1 VIWATNAT
9 PMPMFTMIEKP
20 IATNDNHKHN
30 GKPAG
35 QPCEEGDLQCEVC
48 KQMNEMHI
56 VTADELLQ
64 GRREMLILHA
74 GQVYRLMRTRNDKLI
89 LQK

>member
-1 VIWATNAT
+1 
-9 PMPMFTMIEKP
+9 MLMFTMAEKP
-20 IATNDNHKHN
+20 IAKNGNHKHN
-30 GKPAG
+30 GKPTG
-35 QPCEEGDLQCEVC
+35 QPCEDGDLECEVC

>member
-1 VIWATNAT
+1 
-9 PMPMFTMIEKP
+9 MS
-20 IATNDNHKHN
+20 NHHEHD
-30 GKPAG
+30 GGPAA
-35 QPCEEGDLQCEVC
+35 QPCDDTDLQCQVC
-48 KQMNEMHI
+48 KQMKEMRV

-64 GRREMLILHA
+64 GHREMLILHA

>member
-1 VIWATNAT
+1 MNDKHEHDGALA
-9 PMPMFTMIEKP
+9 EK
-20 IATNDNHKHN
+20 
-30 GKPAG
+30 
-35 QPCEEGDLQCEVC
+35 PCEEADLQCKLC
-48 KQMNEMHI
+48 KQMKEMRV

-64 GRREMLILHA
+64 GHREMLILHA

>member
-1 VIWATNAT
+1 
-9 PMPMFTMIEKP
+9 
-20 IATNDNHKHN
+20 
-30 GKPAG
+30 
-35 QPCEEGDLQCEVC
+35 
-48 KQMNEMHI
+48 MNEMHI

>member
-1 VIWATNAT
+1 
-9 PMPMFTMIEKP
+9 MPMFTMIEKP
-20 IATNDNHKHN
+20 IAMSNKHEH
-30 GKPAG
+30 AG
-35 QPCEEGDLQCEVC
+35 APVAQPCEEGDLQCEVC

-64 GRREMLILHA
+64 GHREMLILHA
-74 GQVYRLMRTRNDKLI
+74 GQVYRLMRTRNNKLI